1 MIKITILGIAA
12 LVLMAEGVV
21 EASSF
26 LDRSETSQPIRVSGA
41 GETFS
46 IAAVADPQY
55 ADVPAGWRGG
65 GREPEEGVNR
75 LSYAV
80 SQYNQRSLDW
90 GVIVGDMID
99 FDDIDYGNPPPGTV
113 SATGTQDWSNA
124 DAILAAWNQINVPSY
139 LVIGNHEFYVPNVDV
154 DGMKK
159 PYSVYRKFGFTD
171 RAYYDF
177 RHKGFRF
184 VVLDGDFCYLN
195 FAPSLPEYQEA
206 LDYYNSLSG
215 QPQRQWWNAAISLD
229 QRTWLMDV
237 LDESSVLDE
246 PAVIMCHYPI
256 HNPIGHHSL
265 LNSTEML
272 DIVNGYSNVVMW
284 LNGHNHS
291 GDYALEGRR
300 HHVNLKGM
308 QNEAENWYEIEF
320 SPDRVL
326 VYQAEE
332 TNTPAYDLDISRTAL
347 TVDPPSGFDATNTA
361 GVASLS
367 WNAEPAGVT
376 SVVIEARHV
385 PTAGAWQ
392 VVANPASPTG
402 GSHGHTPA
410 QPAAEYKYRIRF
422 KAGTALSRYSEAL
435 SPGEDPDAPDASPAD
450 TASGGLIGWWTF
462 DEGAGNTAADSSTN
476 GNTATQ
482 AGTAGSWITGK
493 ADNAYELGGS
503 GCRFELLGGS
513 GDLQVTGA
521 VTVSAWVN
529 PTSASSYGL
538 IAGIDQTGGSDN
550 DMYALK
556 TDAGDKPYWAVI
568 GPGTDVGLTASSTLA
583 ALAGGGWVHLVAVYD
598 PATGF
603 AGLYTNGVL
612 DVSTTTVPT
621 SIQLKSTPFQIGHN
635 AADSGSYPLN
645 AAVDDIQVYDQA
657 LSSAQI
663 AYLYNSPGNTLPAE
677 PSDTPP
683 IGWWKLDDG
692 SGTNAVDSSGN
703 GYHLDQV
710 NGDGSWTS
718 GKRGGAYNQ
727 PRFTADAAESDALN
741 LAGNGTVSLSM
752 WVTVHSTA
760 SWAGMAGFEG
770 TGADGDIFSLK
781 MQNNDKI
788 AWTMSGASSMD
799 SPDTLANYAAATG
812 DGWVHI
818 VGVYDGGNTNTL
830 YINGSPVATGTA
842 VMPIPDK
849 TTPSLFRL
857 GTYFNSSSYEFN
869 GSIDDVQLYEQ
880 ALSAE
885 QVAELYSHPGMA
897 LPILRGTVMIIR

>member
-80 SQYNQRSLDW
+80 SQYNQRSVDW
-90 GVIVGDMID
+90 GVMLGDMID

-347 TVDPPSGFDATNTA
+347 TVDPPSGFDATNAA
-361 GVASLS
+361 GVAVGT
-367 WNAEPAGVT
+367 WRE
-376 SVVIEARHV
+376 
-385 PTAGAWQ
+385 
-392 VVANPASPTG
+392 SP
-402 GSHGHTPA
+402 P
-410 QPAAEYKYRIRF
+410 
-422 KAGTALSRYSEAL
+422 
-435 SPGEDPDAPDASPAD
+435 
-450 TASGGLIGWWTF
+450 W
-462 DEGAGNTAADSSTN
+462 
-476 GNTATQ
+476 
-482 AGTAGSWITGK
+482 
-493 ADNAYELGGS
+493 
-503 GCRFELLGGS
+503 
-513 GDLQVTGA
+513 
-521 VTVSAWVN
+521 
-529 PTSASSYGL
+529 
-538 IAGIDQTGGSDN
+538 
-550 DMYALK
+550 
-556 TDAGDKPYWAVI
+556 
-568 GPGTDVGLTASSTLA
+568 
-583 ALAGGGWVHLVAVYD
+583 
-598 PATGF
+598 
-603 AGLYTNGVL
+603 
-612 DVSTTTVPT
+612 
-621 SIQLKSTPFQIGHN
+621 
-635 AADSGSYPLN
+635 
-645 AAVDDIQVYDQA
+645 
-657 LSSAQI
+657 
-663 AYLYNSPGNTLPAE
+663 
-677 PSDTPP
+677 
-683 IGWWKLDDG
+683 
-692 SGTNAVDSSGN
+692 
-703 GYHLDQV
+703 
-710 NGDGSWTS
+710 
-718 GKRGGAYNQ
+718 
-727 PRFTADAAESDALN
+727 
-741 LAGNGTVSLSM
+741 
-752 WVTVHSTA
+752 
-760 SWAGMAGFEG
+760 
-770 TGADGDIFSLK
+770 
-781 MQNNDKI
+781 
-788 AWTMSGASSMD
+788 
-799 SPDTLANYAAATG
+799 
-812 DGWVHI
+812 
-818 VGVYDGGNTNTL
+818 
-830 YINGSPVATGTA
+830 
-842 VMPIPDK
+842 
-849 TTPSLFRL
+849 
-857 GTYFNSSSYEFN
+857 
-869 GSIDDVQLYEQ
+869 
-880 ALSAE
+880 
-885 QVAELYSHPGMA
+885 
-897 LPILRGTVMIIR
+897 